1 MGKALVGKGGLRGGR
16 VEVKEPNILGTYVKC
31 QKTDFCQYK
40 KLDNNWKEGKEGR
53 KKKEERNKFRG
64 QKYHFLFLWVI
75 FLFSM
80 LFLFSDFSN
89 FFLKYCIIYVYILNI
104 WAGSADDI
112 FS

>member
-53 KKKEERNKFRG
+53 KKKEERKEGGRR
-64 QKYHFLFLWVI
+64 KR
-75 FLFSM
+75 
-80 LFLFSDFSN
+80 
-89 FFLKYCIIYVYILNI
+89 K
-104 WAGSADDI
+104 AGREEELQWGY
-112 FS
+112 